1 MRSGKGVSSM
11 NGRKRVKKT
20 CLWLALLASRNPDV
34 SNLGLDVYFMAP
46 PPRLRTDLIPVQKL
60 GQKGGITA
68 KRLIRLN

>member
-11 NGRKRVKKT
+11 NGKKRVKKT

-46 PPRLRTDLIPVQKL
+46 PLGSALISFQHKSL
-60 GQKGGITA
+60 DK
-68 KRLIRLN
+68 KEE